1 MQKNLAS
8 REVVVISGKP
18 YTDLNDIRIFDVNE
32 DESKFVWHRDKE
44 DRKIEVLKGDG
55 WQFQPEGCLP
65 FLLKPGDHFYIKEN
79 EYHRLIKGINNLQ
92 IRMTRL
98 YK

>member
-1 MQKNLAS
+1 M
-8 REVVVISGKP
+8 EVVVISGKP
-18 YTDLNDIRIFDVNE
+18 YTDLNYIRIFDVNE

-65 FLLKPGDHFYIKEN
+65 FLLSQAITFTLKKMNIID
-79 EYHRLIKGINNLQ
+79 
-92 IRMTRL
+92 
-98 YK
+98 